1 MKDLIQPGDF
11 FRINTR
17 RMCASGE
24 IVKVNRV
31 TFDWRAD
38 FMGRPVSGKIAL
50 HELHRATV
58 ARPNVCSFSIL

>member
-24 IVKVNRV
+24 IVKIN
-31 TFDWRAD
+31 
-38 FMGRPVSGKIAL
+38 
-50 HELHRATV
+50 E
-58 ARPNVCSFSIL
+58 